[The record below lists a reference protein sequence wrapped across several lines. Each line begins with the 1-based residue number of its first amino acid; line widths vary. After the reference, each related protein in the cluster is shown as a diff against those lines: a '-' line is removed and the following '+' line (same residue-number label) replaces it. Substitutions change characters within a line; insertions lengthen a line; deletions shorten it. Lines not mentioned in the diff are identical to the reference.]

1 MPEPDVLIP
10 ASELTPFA
18 ARLLEAVRVSAAKAQ
33 LVAESLVA
41 SNLRGVDSHGLQLLP
56 YYLEQIEWGDMDPQA
71 DGRVISE
78 SGACLLYD
86 AQNGIGQ
93 AIAETCCA
101 HAVRMANSGG
111 VAMVVARESNHFG
124 AAAFWAQR
132 MSGSAL

>member
-71 DGRVISE
+71 DGRVISV
-78 SGACLLYD
+78 SAACLLYY
-86 AQNGIGQ
+86 AQN
-93 AIAETCCA
+93 AIAQPIPDTCCPPP
-101 HAVRMANSGG
+101 
-111 VAMVVARESNHFG
+111 
-124 AAAFWAQR
+124 
-132 MSGSAL
+132 L